1 MADPS
6 KAGRGQWIV
15 QGADVASGRL
25 MDHVNKTA
33 GEITPVRQIAK
44 DVVVLSMSPEHAD
57 NLKKQFGTQL
67 VVERDADLKL
77 GSGPTGP

>member
-6 KAGRGQWIV
+6 KTEQGQYIV

-25 MDHVNKTA
+25 MEHVNA
-33 GEITPVRQIAK
+33 DEAITPVRQIAK
-44 DVVVLSMSPEHAD
+44 DVLVLAMTPERAD
-57 NLKKQFGTQL
+57 QLKKHFGSEL

-77 GSGPTGP
+77 NSGPSGP

>member
-6 KAGRGQWIV
+6 KTGHGQWIV

-25 MDHVNKTA
+25 MEHVKTD
-33 GEITPVRQIAK
+33 GEITPVRQIAN
-44 DVVVLSMSPEHAD
+44 DVLVLAMSPERAD
-57 NLKKQFGTQL
+57 KLKKDFGSQL

-77 GSGPTGP
+77 GTGPTGL

>member
-6 KAGRGQWIV
+6 KAGEGQYIV

-25 MDHVNKTA
+25 MEHVKA
-33 GEITPVRQIAK
+33 DEAITPVRQIAK
-44 DVVVLSMSPEHAD
+44 DVLVLSMTPERAD
-57 NLKKQFGTQL
+57 QLKQHFGAQL

-77 GSGPTGP
+77 NTGPTGP

>member
-6 KAGRGQWIV
+6 KTGQGQYIV

-25 MDHVNKTA
+25 MEHLKTDQ
-33 GEITPVRQIAK
+33 EITPVRQIAK
-44 DVVVLSMSPEHAD
+44 DVLVLSMTPERAD
-57 NLKKQFGTQL
+57 QLKKHFGAQL

-77 GSGPTGP
+77 NIGPKGS